1 MIVSL
6 GDNNI
11 YTNDNLF
18 DLKSICDLK
27 KIKEEEVVLLIN
39 ENIDTDGIIYDD
51 IYIDEVLMTL
61 KIKYVLMKKINNH
74 LLNTLN
80 DFKIK
85 YIIIK

>member
-6 GDNNI
+6 GNNNI

-18 DLKSICDLK
+18 ELKSICDLK

-39 ENIDTDGIIYDD
+39 KNINTESIIYDD

-61 KIKYVLMKKINNH
+61 NIKYVIMYKTNYQ

-80 DFKIK
+80 DYKIK
-85 YIIIK
+85 YIIIE